1 MHKPAKTVYFFGDFQ
16 LDPADRLLL
25 RKGEAVPLT
34 PKVLDSLI
42 LLVENAGHLVEKEEF
57 MKRLWPDSFVG
68 DDALAQNISLLRK
81 ALGENQG
88 GPECI
93 VTAPKRG
100 YRFAMPVTEGNGE
113 RAAKATQPINKS
125 DSAASRLYVNQD
137 GPRTSSARE
146 SDSVSGFL
154 PWGRSRG
161 NLRWRLWA
169 TVVAAA
175 AIIVA
180 ILFYMRSKGSL
191 EITGVEVVPLTGMAE
206 MESDAAFSPDGNQV
220 AFVVS
225 SGEEAHPRNGGNLGI
240 YTMLVGGE
248 KPIRLTANA
257 RDCCPVWSPD
267 GRSVAFVRNEQKGYT
282 ILVVPALG
290 GTPKQIY
297 TNSREFP
304 EHIGFP
310 PKFSWTPDGS
320 QLAISSVAPSFGRPA
335 ISLLSLRDLSLHAIT
350 SPPPNFSDWTP
361 SFSPD
366 GKEIAFI
373 RSSGP
378 GIVDDVY
385 VVAAA
390 GGEARRLTFDNRM
403 IDSAPAWS
411 PDGEDIIFVSGRAGV
426 STLWRV
432 SASGGTPRRVEG
444 VGNDAT
450 SPAVS
455 RAGHRLAYTSAS
467 WKLNLWSAQLADP
480 RRIGHAPQLL
490 FASKGGAG
498 LPAYSADGKRIAFE
512 SEQSGYDEIWT
523 INSDGSDPQQLTFLR
538 GESGTPRWSDNGRF
552 VAFDYRP
559 AERSEI
565 YVTNYSGG
573 QPRLLPTNPGANN
586 TVPSWSHDDKWI
598 YFASSRGNEP
608 TQIWKAHFPDGGAI
622 QLTRDGGNFPTE
634 SADGFVYYSKSL
646 NSDEIWKIP
655 AEGGAETLVLKA
667 PGLDCFCNTALAPTG
682 IYVILQAPEHG
693 RNLSYYDFA
702 SKRLTKVLDLEKFA
716 INPAVSPDGKSFI
729 FVQLDQHDSTLML
742 VNHFR

>member
-1 MHKPAKTVYFFGDFQ
+1 MQQPSKTVYFFGDFQ

-25 RKGEAVPLT
+25 RKGEPVPLT

-81 ALGENQG
+81 ALGEKQG

-100 YRFAMPVTEGNGE
+100 YRFAVPVAEGNGDA
-113 RAAKATQPINKS
+113 AAKATQPINRG
-125 DSAASRLYVNQD
+125 DSVESRLYVNQVA
-137 GPRTSSARE
+137 PETSSPAE
-146 SDSVSGFL
+146 SDSVSGFSG
-154 PWGRSRG
+154 WRISRG

-169 TVVAAA
+169 TTLAATS
-175 AIIVA
+175 IIVA
-180 ILFYMRSKGSL
+180 TLFYMRPKVSP
-191 EITGVEVVPLTGMAE
+191 EVAGVEVVPLTGMAE
-206 MESDAAFSPDGNQV
+206 LESDAAFSPDGNQV

-225 SGEEAHPRNGGNLGI
+225 SGEEAHPRSGGNLGI

-248 KPIRLTANA
+248 KPIHLTANA
-257 RDCCPVWSPD
+257 GDCCPAWSPD
-267 GRSVAFVRNEQKGYT
+267 GRAVAFVRSEQKGYS

-290 GTPKQIY
+290 GTPKLIY
-297 TNSREFP
+297 TNSRVFP

-310 PKFSWTPDGS
+310 PSFSWAPDGG
-320 QLAISSVAPSFGRPA
+320 QLAISSVPPSFGRPV

-385 VVAAA
+385 VVAAT

-403 IDSAPAWS
+403 IDSAPAWA
-411 PDGEDIIFVSGRAGV
+411 PDGRDIIFVSGRAGV

-432 SASGGTPRRVEG
+432 SGSGGTPRRVEG
-444 VGNDAT
+444 VGNSVT
-450 SPAVS
+450 GPAIS
-455 RAGHRLAYTSAS
+455 LSGHRLAYTSS
-467 WKLNLWSAQLADP
+467 SFHLNLWSVPLAQPGRMA
-480 RRIGHAPQLL
+480 HAPRLL

-523 INSDGSDPQQLTFLR
+523 MNSDGSDPQQLTFLR
-538 GESGTPRWSDNGRF
+538 GESGTPRWSFNGRF

-573 QPRLLPTNPGANN
+573 QPRLLPTAAGANN
-586 TVPSWSHDDKWI
+586 TVPSWSRDQKWV

-622 QLTRDGGNFPTE
+622 QLTRDGGNYPTE

-646 NSDEIWKIP
+646 TSDEIWKIP

-667 PGLDCFCNTALAPTG
+667 PGLDCFCNTAVAPTG
-682 IYVILQAPEHG
+682 IYAILQAPEHG
-693 RNLSYYDFA
+693 RNLSFYDFA
-702 SKRLTKVLDLEKFA
+702 SKRMTKVLDLEKFA
-716 INPAVSPDGKSFI
+716 INPAVSPDGRSLLY
-729 FVQLDQHDSTLML
+729 VQLDQHDSTLML